1 MTTTCTACRDNPVT
15 DTFVCT
21 PCADEYHGLLA
32 EAPHIAA
39 ELAVEVAKLSRK
51 GRQPSGHVKRTEQP
65 LPYSPHASAALDR
78 LRSELVGA
86 VRIVALGDATAYPAD
101 TVPAMAEW
109 LTRMEAAVML
119 RPEGGEIITGLADAI
134 RRGRVIIDT
143 PPERRFVGDCP
154 CGDAEDRSRLL
165 AVVGREYVRCPRC
178 GTSYRVAE
186 CIAQLEDAMRD
197 RWVTAAEVQT
207 ATVGRIKRDRVDK
220 WVARGQIERDGEGR
234 VRFGDACDLADEW
247 DREVVRRRDR
257 RDGVA

>member
-1 MTTTCTACRDNPVT
+1 MTVTCTACRDNPVT
-15 DTFVCT
+15 DAFVCT

-78 LRSELVGA
+78 LRSELVSA

-109 LTRMEAAVML
+109 LTRMEGAVML
-119 RPEGGEIITGLADAI
+119 RPEGGEIITGLAAAI
-134 RRGRVIIDT
+134 RRGRAIIDT

-165 AVVGREYVRCPRC
+165 AIVGREYVRCPRC
-178 GTSYRVAE
+178 GTTYRVAE

-197 RWVTAAEVQT
+197 RLVTPKEVELVT
-207 ATVGRIKRDRVDK
+207 SGRIKWARVRQ
-220 WVARGQIERDGEGR
+220 WISRGLIAQHPDNR
-234 VRFGDACDLADEW
+234 VRFGDAL
-247 DREVVRRRDR
+247 DRAERRA
-257 RDGVA
+257 G

>member
-51 GRQPSGHVKRTEQP
+51 GRQPSGHVRRTEQP

-86 VRIVALGDATAYPAD
+86 VRIVALGDTTVYPAD

-109 LTRMEAAVML
+109 LTRMEGAVML
-119 RPEGGEIITGLADAI
+119 RPEGGEIITGLAAAI
-134 RRGRVIIDT
+134 RRGRAIIDT

-165 AVVGREYVRCPRC
+165 AIVGREYVRCPRC
-178 GTSYRVAE
+178 GTTYRVAE

-197 RWVTAAEVQT
+197 RLVTPKEVELVT
-207 ATVGRIKRDRVDK
+207 SGRIKWARVRQ
-220 WVARGQIERDGEGR
+220 WISRGLIAQHPDNR
-234 VRFGDACDLADEW
+234 VRFGDAL
-247 DREVVRRRDR
+247 DRAERRA
-257 RDGVA
+257 G

>member
-78 LRSELVGA
+78 LRSELVSA
-86 VRIVALGDATAYPAD
+86 VRIVALGDASAYPAD

-119 RPEGGEIITGLADAI
+119 RPEGGEIVTGLAAAI
-134 RRGRVIIDT
+134 RRGRAIIDT

-178 GTSYRVAE
+178 GTTYRVAE

-197 RWVTAAEVQT
+197 RLVTPKEVEMVT
-207 ATVGRIKRDRVDK
+207 SGRIKWARVRQ
-220 WVARGQIERDGEGR
+220 WISRGLIEQHPDNR
-234 VRFGDACDLADEW
+234 VRFGDAL
-247 DREVVRRRDR
+247 DRAERRA
-257 RDGVA
+257 G